1 MRNALCT
8 AELSLFLAESQKFYL
23 ENENIEL
30 KAYIASNRPKYL
42 PDYVEDFAT
51 DPEHP
56 ELDEIAI
63 SEANSVLVKPF
74 KFYGG
79 YLMEMLY
86 KKNEVLTQG
95 TVQHL
100 MKVISQLQREKE
112 LMNIDREAIN
122 NVATLNFDL
131 AQNDADRI
139 KEQADTIKELNKMI
153 TLNKRLVTAEK
164 S

>member
-1 MRNALCT
+1 
-8 AELSLFLAESQKFYL
+8 
-23 ENENIEL
+23 
-30 KAYIASNRPKYL
+30 
-42 PDYVEDFAT
+42 
-51 DPEHP
+51 
-56 ELDEIAI
+56 
-63 SEANSVLVKPF
+63 
-74 KFYGG
+74 
-79 YLMEMLY
+79 MEMLY